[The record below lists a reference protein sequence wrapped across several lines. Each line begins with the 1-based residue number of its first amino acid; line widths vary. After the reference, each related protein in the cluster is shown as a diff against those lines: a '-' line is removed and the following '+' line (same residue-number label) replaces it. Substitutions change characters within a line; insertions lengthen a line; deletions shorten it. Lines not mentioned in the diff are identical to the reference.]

1 MANKNQKNNQ
11 KENSTLKPSVF
22 FNDTYTA
29 CGYEFDTTRKSSWIA
44 ASMRE
49 HPINGVQLVDPSA
62 SAARAEQLVRVI
74 HDHEYVDAVRTGTP
88 AGLASSQGFDWDE
101 AIYTTAIAHSSGLVA
116 ATERVLLHGDPWA
129 GTLSSG
135 LHHAS
140 FSSGRG
146 YCTFNGL
153 SVAAQHAEHL
163 GAERILVI
171 DFDAHC
177 GGGTYATTRHLP
189 VVQIDVSTVS
199 YDTWHPTRDDSASEL
214 IHAQID
220 NYLDCVRR
228 ALERADQHG
237 PWDLVLYN
245 AGMDPYDSGIST
257 SVLRT
262 REQLVAQWTTAP
274 TVVTLAGG
282 YTGRFSEAE
291 LVSAHR
297 STFEAFAQHV
307 IRIEQ

>member
-1 MANKNQKNNQ
+1 MTNKNQHNNQ
-11 KENSTLKPSVF
+11 KENNTLKAPIF

-44 ASMRE
+44 ESLRE
-49 HPINGVQLVDPSA
+49 HPIKGVQLVDPSA

-74 HDHEYVDAVRTGTP
+74 HDHKYVEAVRTGSP
-88 AGLASSQGFDWDE
+88 ADLASSQGFTWDE
-101 AIYTTAIAHSSGLVA
+101 AIYHTAIAHASGLIA

-153 SVAAQHAEHL
+153 SAAAQHAEHL
-163 GAERILVI
+163 GAERIGIL

-189 VVQIDVSTVS
+189 VTQIDVSTVS
-199 YDTWHPTRDDSASEL
+199 YDTWRPASDDTSSEL
-214 IHAQID
+214 IYAQAD
-220 NYLDCVRR
+220 NYLDCIRR
-228 ALERADQHG
+228 ALEQAERLG
-237 PWDLVLYN
+237 PWDLVIYN

-257 SVLRT
+257 SVLRM

-282 YTGRFSEAE
+282 YTGRFTEAE

-297 STFEAFAQHV
+297 STFEAFARYAVGTGQ
-307 IRIEQ
+307 